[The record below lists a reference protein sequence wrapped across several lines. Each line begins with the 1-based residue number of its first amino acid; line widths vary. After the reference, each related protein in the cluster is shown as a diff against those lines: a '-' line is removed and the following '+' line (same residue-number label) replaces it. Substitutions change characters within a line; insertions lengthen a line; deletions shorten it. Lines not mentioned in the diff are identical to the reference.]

1 MKGCMFSALG
11 RYRNAIATSSA
22 SIGVLFA
29 LTLPFNA
36 SAQCPTENLARSG
49 VASATSTFSGYSPAR
64 TNDGDRNT
72 GLGGAYSWSNAR
84 ETATTPALPASL
96 DIALASSAPVDRI
109 ILHTTAGWQI
119 QDYDL
124 QYFNGSQWTT
134 LQAVRGNT
142 STTRTHQFSPVS
154 MSRVR
159 VVGQRGPSSQTI
171 HVRINELEICRA
183 AATFTSVR
191 GVVSQF
197 GTGLPLRNVRV
208 DLGGSLSAFTDV
220 NGVYRI
226 DNVPAGTY
234 TLRPSRLGWTFGS
247 SQFQADNLTFQANGS
262 IVSRSIVGYDR
273 NPIVYATGWTDSVQ
287 RFDPARGALAGA
299 GYLPVEA
306 RIQTSLNY
314 TPPFRT
320 NALNVRTAI
329 DEALYR
335 SGQPQVILFGHSM
348 GGIVSRTYV
357 ESDLYRGDVSQLYTF
372 GSPHRGIPNLV
383 TLACVAN
390 QPAVCQM
397 SKPGMLLFNV
407 THGQRAWVNYHA
419 IGGDA
424 PLIRTHRICFR
435 IFGRRICIA
444 SIPLPD
450 FRFRNFGGW
459 LAGLAIPGGDD
470 ALVQT
475 YSSMGTPGR
484 VDRLRTEEVH
494 IATQLG
500 RRDYYRW
507 DSDSNVSQQAYA
519 QCVAPVLIAR
529 SRTNCGSVSWQPVLL
544 PFLKAKPAA
553 NVSALATTTAI
564 EGFEQQGRTLQH
576 LADANQRV
584 ERDVLVDGSP
594 MILSVK
600 LSSGT
605 AAVSA
610 IDPSGQVFDRAFAAG
625 ILDGEPMPGEPV
637 TDEPLPDMF
646 TFESEGGQTTLQFLA
661 PRPGRWRLI
670 VDTQSDVAVGSR
682 IETSAAFSG
691 TLGMSLSNDFPF
703 LLAGDRAQIKVV
715 PSTSVFS
722 GNGEALIVRKDGV
735 SDRVL
740 LQRQADGS
748 FVGDYPVPN
757 ASGTAL
763 LSWFVTGTTASG
775 TPYERAGTDAVQL
788 GRRSL
793 NVLAVGSEV
802 AEPRPGVAGYYTAL
816 VVPVDVASEF
826 SGDAMVSADLVDA
839 AGNVVANATRQQAVA
854 IGTNRISLRFEG
866 SDLHASRTNGP
877 YRLTNL
883 LTADQRGESL
893 LSDWLLDRLTTRT
906 YDHRVFGPVAP
917 AACSSQNLLAGS
929 HAQATSTF
937 SDYSPARAVDGDRNT
952 GLGSAYS
959 WSNARETSTSPAL
972 PATLTVTMGASRSI
986 EQILVYST
994 QDWEMRDYDI
1004 EYFDGARWDV
1014 IERVR
1019 GNTQVVRE
1027 HRFVPT
1033 AMSALRIVGLS
1044 GPDHQTVHVRVNEV
1058 EAFACTPATLARPVS
1073 KPPASFID
1081 LPYLRYDGVR
1091 PVRNWVTR

>member
-1 MKGCMFSALG
+1 MKGCMFSAL
-11 RYRNAIATSSA
+11 RRCRDAIARSGA
-22 SIGVLFA
+22 SLGVLLA
-29 LTLPFNA
+29 LTLPFHA
-36 SAQCPTENLARSG
+36 SAQCTTENLARTG

-96 DIALASSAPVDRI
+96 DIALPAAATVDRI

-124 QYFNGSQWTT
+124 QSFNGSQWTT

-142 STTRTHQFSPVS
+142 ATTRTHQFSPVS

-159 VVGQRGPSSQTI
+159 VVGLRGPASQTI

-183 AATFTSVR
+183 AATLTSVR
-191 GVVSQF
+191 GNVTQF

-208 DLGGSLSAFTDV
+208 DLGGSLIAFTDA
-220 NGVYRI
+220 NGAYRI

-247 SQFQADNLTFQANGS
+247 PRFQTDTMTFQAAGGT
-262 IVSRSIVGYDR
+262 IVRGIVGYDR
-273 NPIVYATGWTDSVQ
+273 NPIVYATGWTDNVL
-287 RFDPARGALAGA
+287 RFDPARGALTGA

-306 RIQTSLNY
+306 PIQTSLSY

-329 DEALYR
+329 DDALYR

-348 GGIVSRTYV
+348 GGIVARTYV

-372 GSPHRGIPNLV
+372 GSPHRGVPNLV
-383 TLACVAN
+383 ALACVAN

-459 LAGLAIPGGDD
+459 VAGLAIPGGDD

-475 YSSMGTPGR
+475 YSSTGMPGR
-484 VDRLRTEEVH
+484 LDRFRTEEVH

-500 RRDYYRW
+500 RRDYYQW
-507 DSDSNVSQQAYA
+507 DGGNNLSQQAYG
-519 QCVAPVLIAR
+519 QCVAPLLIAR
-529 SRTNCGSVSWQPVLL
+529 SRSNCGSVSGQSVLV
-544 PFLKAKPAA
+544 PFLSLKTNA
-553 NVSALATTTAI
+553 SAMTTRAAI
-564 EGFEQQGRTLQH
+564 EGFEQQGRAVQQ
-576 LADANQRV
+576 AAGANQRI
-584 ERDVLVDGSP
+584 EREVLVDGSP

-625 ILDGEPMPGEPV
+625 ILDGEPLPGEV
-637 TDEPLPDMF
+637 ISDELHPDMF
-646 TFESEGGQTTLQFLA
+646 TFETEGGATTLQFLA

-670 VDTQSDVAVGSR
+670 VDTQSTVVAGSR
-682 IETSAAFSG
+682 LETLVAFSG
-691 TLGMSLSNDFPF
+691 PLGMHLSNDFPF
-703 LLAGDRAQIKVV
+703 LLAGDRAPIKVV
-715 PSTSVFS
+715 PSTPVFS
-722 GNGEALIVRKDGV
+722 GSGEATILRKDGT
-735 SDRVL
+735 SDRVSL
-740 LQRQADGS
+740 LRQADGS
-748 FVGDYPVPN
+748 FVGEYPVPN
-757 ASGTAL
+757 ASGTAS
-763 LSWFVTGTTASG
+763 LSWFVTGTTVSG
-775 TPYERAGTDAVQL
+775 APYERAGSDAVQI

-793 NVLAVGSEV
+793 TVQAVGSEV
-802 AEPRPGVAGYYTAL
+802 PEPRPGAAGYYTAL

-826 SGDAMVSADLVDA
+826 AGDALVSADLVDA
-839 AGNVVANATRQQAVA
+839 AGNVVANAARQQAMA
-854 IGTNRISLRFEG
+854 IGTNRIALRFDG
-866 SDLHASRTNGP
+866 ADLHASRANGP

-883 LTADQRGESL
+883 VTVDQRSESL
-893 LSDWLLDRLTTRT
+893 MSDWLLDRMSTRA

-917 AACSSQNLLAGS
+917 KACGSQNLLAGAS
-929 HAQATSTF
+929 AQATSTF
-937 SDYSPARAVDGDRNT
+937 SGYSPARVVDGDRNT
-952 GLGSAYS
+952 GLGGAYS
-959 WSNARETSTSPAL
+959 WSNARETATTPAL
-972 PATLTVTMGASRSI
+972 PATLTLAMGSARTV

-994 QDWEMRDYDI
+994 QDWEIRDYDI
-1004 EYFDGARWDV
+1004 EYFDGARWDA

-1027 HRFVPT
+1027 HRFPAT
-1033 AMSALRIVGLS
+1033 AISALRIVGLS
-1044 GPDHQTVHVRVNEV
+1044 GPDHQTIHVRVNEV
-1058 EAFACTPATLARPVS
+1058 EAFACTPTLLSRPVS
-1073 KPPASFID
+1073 APQGAFID
-1081 LPYLRYDGVR
+1081 MAHLRNGIDA
-1091 PVRNWVTR
+1091 PARNWIVR

>member
-1 MKGCMFSALG
+1 MKGFMLTVPGRCRDAIGRSGAALG
-11 RYRNAIATSSA
+11 A
-22 SIGVLFA
+22 LLA
-29 LTLPFNA
+29 LTLPFDA
-36 SAQCPTENLARSG
+36 SAQCATENLARSG
-49 VASATSTFSGYSPAR
+49 VASASSTYSGYSPAR

-96 DIALASSAPVDRI
+96 DIALPSAATVDRI

-124 QYFNGSQWTT
+124 QSFNGSQWTT

-159 VVGQRGPSSQTI
+159 VVGLRGPSSQTI

-183 AATFTSVR
+183 ATTLTSVR
-191 GVVSQF
+191 GNVTQF

-208 DLGGSLSAFTDV
+208 DLGGALVAFTDA
-220 NGVYRI
+220 NGAYRI

-234 TLRPSRLGWTFGS
+234 TLRSSRLGWTFGS
-247 SQFQADNLTFQANGS
+247 PQFQTDTQTFQASGG
-262 IVSRSIVGYDR
+262 IVSRGIVGYDR
-273 NPIVYATGWTDSVQ
+273 NPIVYATGWTDNVQ
-287 RFDPARGALAGA
+287 RFDPARGALTGA

-306 RIQTSLNY
+306 RIQTSLSY

-320 NALNVRTAI
+320 NAINVRTAI
-329 DEALYR
+329 DDALYR

-348 GGIVSRTYV
+348 GGIVARTYV

-383 TLACVAN
+383 ALACVAN

-407 THGQRAWVNYHA
+407 THGQRAWVGYHA
-419 IGGDA
+419 VGGDA
-424 PLIRTHRICFR
+424 PLFRTHRICFR

-459 LAGLAIPGGDD
+459 VAGVAIPGGDD

-484 VDRLRTEEVH
+484 VDRFRTEEVH

-500 RRDYYRW
+500 RRDYYQW
-507 DSDSNVSQQAYA
+507 DGATSLSQQAYG

-529 SRTNCGSVSWQPVLL
+529 SRTNCGSVSWQPPIL
-544 PFLKAKPAA
+544 PFLKAAVPSRLAA
-553 NVSALATTTAI
+553 ASEIT
-564 EGFEQQGRTLQH
+564 GFEHQGRTSRQSVG
-576 LADANQRV
+576 AGQRI
-584 ERDVLVDGSP
+584 EREVLVDGSP
-594 MILSVK
+594 MFLTAR
-600 LSSGT
+600 LSSGSAT
-605 AAVSA
+605 VTA
-610 IDPSGQVFDRAFAAG
+610 IDPSGQVYDRAFAAS
-625 ILDGEPMPGEPV
+625 ILDGEPLPGDV
-637 TDEPLPDMF
+637 ISDELQPEMF
-646 TFESEGGQTTLQFLA
+646 TLESDGTTTTLQFLA
-661 PRPGRWRLI
+661 PRPGRWRFI
-670 VDTQSDVAVGSR
+670 VDTGSDVAAGSSL
-682 IETSAAFSG
+682 ETQAAFSG
-691 TLGMSLSNDFPF
+691 PLGMTLSNDFPF

-715 PSTSVFS
+715 PSMSVFS
-722 GNGEALIVRKDGV
+722 GSGEATILRKDGV
-735 SDRVL
+735 SDRII

-757 ASGTAL
+757 ASGTAS
-763 LSWFVTGTTASG
+763 LSWSVTGTTVSG
-775 TPYERAGTDAVQL
+775 APYERAGGDAVQL

-793 NVLAVGSEV
+793 AVQAVGSEV
-802 AEPRPGVAGYYTAL
+802 PEPRPGAAGYYTAL
-816 VVPVDVASEF
+816 VVPVDIASEF

-839 AGNVVANATRQQAVA
+839 NGKVVANASRQQAVA
-854 IGTNRISLRFEG
+854 SGANRISLRFEG
-866 SDLHASRTNGP
+866 ADLHASRTNGP

-883 LTADQRGESL
+883 VTVDQRGESL
-893 LSDWLLDRLTTRT
+893 MSDWLLDRMTTRT

-917 AACSSQNLLAGS
+917 AACGGQNLLAGAN
-929 HAQATSTF
+929 AQATSTF
-937 SDYSPARAVDGDRNT
+937 SGYSPARVVDGDRNT
-952 GLGSAYS
+952 GLGGAYS
-959 WSNARETSTSPAL
+959 WSNARETETTPAL
-972 PATLTVTMGASRSI
+972 PATLTMTMGAARTV

-994 QDWEMRDYDI
+994 QDWEIRDYDI
-1004 EYFDGARWDV
+1004 EYFDGARWDA

-1027 HRFVPT
+1027 HRFT
-1033 AMSALRIVGLS
+1033 ATPMSALRIVGLS

-1058 EAFACTPATLARPVS
+1058 QAFACTPTLLSRPVS

-1081 LPYLRYDGVR
+1081 MTHLRSGGR
-1091 PVRNWVTR
+1091 TQVRNWIAR